1 MLEKHLNFAKYHASS
16 FHKANEIEISVVEE
30 LRGLLVNIFHII
42 SNMSYLEAD

>member
-30 LRGLLVNIFHII
+30 LRGLLANIFSH
-42 SNMSYLEAD
+42 NFKHELFGG